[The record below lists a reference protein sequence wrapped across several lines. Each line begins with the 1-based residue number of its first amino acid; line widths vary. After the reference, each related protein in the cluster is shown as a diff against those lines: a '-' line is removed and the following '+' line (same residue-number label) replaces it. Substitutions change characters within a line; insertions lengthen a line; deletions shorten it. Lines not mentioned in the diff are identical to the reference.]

1 MFPWSMLPD
10 SNSSLPS
17 DFQSQSLHHQPLP
30 EWSLQRALMLWNARA
45 VHQGQVP
52 ALLSLLSVPACPVS
66 SVSQHPKC
74 PTDLFMYLGCIFNC
88 ILAFVLGMTVQVTTG
103 HLFSKINNIY
113 LDPKRK
119 KKNHNLICSNQWRCF
134 HLFLASIA
142 RFPFNKMEGY
152 EETQVPSPLAYM
164 QNKDKLQ
171 KLLQFNNGSASSI
184 NLFI

>member
-1 MFPWSMLPD
+1 MAKSRRLEKNIGSRGTYAMLPWSMLPD

-30 EWSLQRALMLWNARA
+30 EWSLQRASMLWNARA

-66 SVSQHPKC
+66 SASQHPNC

-88 ILAFVLGMTVQVTTG
+88 ILAFVLGVTVQVTTG

-119 KKNHNLICSNQWRCF
+119 KKITTSFAAISDVVFTSFLQALQGF
-134 HLFLASIA
+134 HSI
-142 RFPFNKMEGY
+142 RWQDMKKLR
-152 EETQVPSPLAYM
+152 SPPH
-164 QNKDKLQ
+164 
-171 KLLQFNNGSASSI
+171 
-184 NLFI
+184 